1 MELLCYC
8 LSAVL
13 LVLTGA
19 VISGG
24 LALPALPRRPDRHDA
39 PDPTGDALSRDLAAL
54 MAYGQ
59 EEDDHA
65 V

>member
-8 LSAVL
+8 IGAAL

-24 LALPALPRRPDRHDA
+24 LTLPTPLWREAVSYTHLDVYKRQVLPV
-39 PDPTGDALSRDLAAL
+39 TFSSLSRYS
-54 MAYGQ
+54 MICS
-59 EEDDHA
+59 
-65 V
+65 